1 MGDQWLNDGIL
12 TYIEIYDLLTINND
26 VILAYFQQMDMRRFS
41 L

>member
-1 MGDQWLNDGIL
+1 MSVQWLNDCIV

-26 VILAYFQQMDMRRFS
+26 VILAYFQQMDMKRFS